1 MVTVGFNEIVHVKI
15 NASLPGHP
23 VGAGHSTL
31 QPVGPGRGRPGLSGT
46 AKRGLQGGV
55 EGVRGAPGQLWRAAR
70 EGRVCFSV
78 QRCSSFRGDGIEV
91 QVGRIREKF

>member
-1 MVTVGFNEIVHVKI
+1 M
-15 NASLPGHP
+15 
-23 VGAGHSTL
+23 
-31 QPVGPGRGRPGLSGT
+31 
-46 AKRGLQGGV
+46 

-78 QRCSSFRGDGIEV
+78 QRCSGFRGDGIEV